1 MTTEK
6 FTEATEA
13 FKKNVNDTMKWL
25 QGTTA
30 TILETQNKQMK
41 SASDIY
47 NKAMNTAFAGINKDN
62 FSSSFGVSEK
72 VAELLQKNID
82 TITNMSKATMKTAMD
97 FGKQASSDTFS
108 KESTTKIIES
118 YKKQVEE
125 IVAFNKKSFETW
137 TKQFDTTKAS
147 SAELAEK
154 FKKEFE
160 STAASSKEKIQSIID
175 SYSKVAKPTV
185 ETSKEMFDK
194 LNSQMNDNFNTNLK
208 FWSELTNAYST
219 KNFETKNVAEF
230 FKNNAFNKSNGTQ
243 KKHTTA
249 ENN

>member
-6 FTEATEA
+6 FTEAAET

-25 QGTTA
+25 QDTTS
-30 TILETQNKQMK
+30 TIIETQNKQIK

-62 FSSSFGVSEK
+62 FNSSFGVSEK
-72 VAELLQKNID
+72 VAEILQKNID
-82 TITNMSKATMKTAMD
+82 TISNMSKAALKTAMD
-97 FGKQASSDTFS
+97 FGKQAGSETFS

-125 IVAFNKKSFETW
+125 ITAFNKKTFESLTA
-137 TKQFDTTKAS
+137 QFDATKTS

-154 FKKEFE
+154 FKKEFDA
-160 STAASSKEKIQSIID
+160 TVAASKEKIQSIID

-185 ETSKEMFDK
+185 ETNKELFNK
-194 LNSQMNDNFNTNLK
+194 LNDQMNANFNTNLK
-208 FWSELTNAYST
+208 FWSDLTSAYGAKS
-219 KNFETKNVAEF
+219 FDTKNVADF
-230 FKNNAFNKSNGTQ
+230 FKNNPFNTTNGTQ
-243 KKHTTA
+243 KKHETSVK
-249 ENN
+249 